1 MQKGLGVLAL
11 ATLTFT
17 LSSEATAQ
25 EPASV
30 LQAPGLRKY
39 AQQVLRQNSGL
50 QAMVTDVAATTAR
63 IAPAGALPD
72 PTVTVGVVSVPWPS
86 FDFDREAMT
95 QLPII
100 VRQRFPFPG
109 KQGAATEI
117 ARADSGVSSLTAI
130 SAEHYLA
137 AAAAAAWYRL
147 AFARTILSVWDQ
159 RIALAEQAIRISQS
173 RYQTGQAP
181 QTDLLRARL
190 RRVQLLE
197 QRNGFAGLLD
207 GARAEADALRGGS
220 GGPTDTIVSP
230 LLTVRGDTI
239 PLTLEADALPADS
252 LLILQMVQTNPRLQ
266 VHAARVRRRIALSH
280 AFSIAARPDFTVTLQ
295 NGFRFGGRESFATAL
310 LGVSIP
316 LWAGRKQ
323 GPAADAAE
331 LDLAAARQR
340 LDDALARLTGD
351 LKVQTATIRALQERL
366 ELLAREIVPLA
377 TAANGSALA
386 QYQVG
391 EIQFNTVLDAADDL
405 YRAWLSQA
413 RLLADYGAAR
423 ARLAAALGE
432 EWYQ

>member
-1 MQKGLGVLAL
+1 MAL
-11 ATLTFT
+11 ATLI
-17 LSSEATAQ
+17 LAPGGELTAQ
-25 EPASV
+25 GPAPV
-30 LQAPGLRKY
+30 LQVPGLREY
-39 AQQVLRQNSGL
+39 VQQVLQRNNGY

-72 PTVTVGVVSVPWPS
+72 PTVTAGVVSVPWPS

-95 QLPII
+95 QLPIA

-109 KQGAATEI
+109 KQSAATEI
-117 ARADSGVSSLTAI
+117 ARADSGVSSLKAA
-130 SAEHYLA
+130 SAEQDLA

-147 AFARTILSVWDQ
+147 GFARTILSVWDQ
-159 RIALAEQAIRISQS
+159 RVALADQAVAISQT

-190 RRVQLLE
+190 RRAQLVE
-197 QRNGFAGLLD
+197 QRAGFAALLA
-207 GARAEADALRGGS
+207 GTRAEADALRGGAT
-220 GGPTDTIVSP
+220 GP
-230 LLTVRGDTI
+230 GDTI
-239 PLTLEADALPADS
+239 AVPLLIVPGDTIALASEADTLEPDS
-252 LLILQMVQTNPRLQ
+252 QLILQLARANPQLR
-266 VHAARVRRRIALSH
+266 VRAAQVRRRMALSH
-280 AFSIAARPDFTVTLQ
+280 AFSIAARPDFTITLQ
-295 NGFRFGGRESFATAL
+295 NGFRSGGRESFATAL
-310 LGVSIP
+310 LGVSVP

-323 GPAADAAE
+323 GPAAEAAE

-351 LKVQTATIRALQERL
+351 LKAQTAAIGALRERL
-366 ELLAREIVPLA
+366 TLLAREIVPLA
-377 TAANGSALA
+377 AATNESALA

-391 EIQFNTVLDAADDL
+391 AVEFTAVLDAADDL

-413 RLLADYGAAR
+413 RLLADYGVAR